1 MSSKKIINSPTK
13 KVRMDD
19 RDERDVDSADSD
31 VKIPTKTAP
40 RLNMEL
46 RRRAYNKTITTIDK
60 LFLSNC

>member
-1 MSSKKIINSPTK
+1 
-13 KVRMDD
+13 MDD

-60 LFLSNC
+60 LVLSNC